1 MQPRTAKHP
10 GPERLAAFAL
20 GLLDED
26 GTQAVREH
34 MAECAQCRQEIE
46 GRSESSILT
55 QIGTRLENPAA
66 YAKAPP
72 APEDLEIPLELKN
85 HPRYRMLRFLGAG
98 GMGMVF
104 EAEHR
109 VMKRRVA
116 LKIIKPS
123 LTQTPFLV
131 DRFEREVR
139 AAATLLHPNIVTAH
153 DADQAGGLH
162 FLVMEYVE
170 GTNLT
175 RVVLRK
181 GTLPVEFASNYIRQ
195 AALGLQHAFEKD
207 MVHCD
212 LKPQNLMLTP
222 KGQIKILDFGM
233 SRFLTDRENT
243 PGSSPDMVMGT
254 PDYIAPEQT
263 ISSRLADIRSDIY
276 SLGCTFYFLLTNQ
289 PPFPDGDVYQKL
301 AAHREKTPRR
311 LVEMRADIPPEVVQL
326 IERMMAK
333 EPKDR
338 PQTPADVA
346 KALLPYSK
354 AVPSSVVLSV
364 SAATVVPDGA
374 TELMPAPP
382 SESPKKVEEPEAK
395 PAEKP
400 RPTTRLSRRRPRRRS
415 FFEQYGYLIILAVAG
430 LIVIGAL
437 VTAGMM
443 LHWQVNKLPV
453 PAKQK

>member
-34 MAECAQCRQEIE
+34 MAVCAQCRQEVE
-46 GRSESSILT
+46 GRSESSILG
-55 QIGTRLENPAA
+55 QIVDRLEKPEA
-66 YAKAPP
+66 YAKPPP

-116 LKIIKPS
+116 IKIIKPS
-123 LTQTPFLV
+123 LTQTKFLA

-139 AAATLLHPNIVTAH
+139 AAANLLHPNIVTAH

-181 GTLPVEFASNYIRQ
+181 GTLPVEFACNYIRQ
-195 AALGLQHAFEKD
+195 AAMGLQHAFEKH

-233 SRFLTDRENT
+233 ARFVTDPET
-243 PGSSPDMVMGT
+243 GTGSKPDMVMGT
-254 PDYIAPEQT
+254 PDYIAPEQA
-263 ISSRLADIRSDIY
+263 ISARLADIRSDIY
-276 SLGCTFYFLLTNQ
+276 SLGCTFYFLLAGH
-289 PPFPDGDVYQKL
+289 PPFPDGNVFEKL
-301 AAHREKTPRR
+301 AAHKEKTPRS
-311 LVEMRADIPPEVVQL
+311 LNEIRADIPPDVVQL

-333 EPKDR
+333 DPKDR
-338 PQTPADVA
+338 PQTPAEVA
-346 KALLPYSK
+346 RLLLPFSK
-354 AVPSSVVLSV
+354 SPPSSVVLSV
-364 SAATVVPDGA
+364 SPTVIVPDGA
-374 TELMPAPP
+374 TELMPR
-382 SESPKKVEEPEAK
+382 SENEPAKKLDEPETR
-395 PAEKP
+395 PVEKS
-400 RPTTRLSRRRPRRRS
+400 RQTTRLSKRRP
-415 FFEQYGYLIILAVAG
+415 
-430 LIVIGAL
+430 
-437 VTAGMM
+437 
-443 LHWQVNKLPV
+443 
-453 PAKQK
+453 